1 MKKSAKI
8 MAVVLAVLAAVP
20 VNAAFTYDNATQILT
35 DGVWTFEGI
44 GLAKDGVSMTVKGSQ
59 VTKKPDVPSKL
70 DFSDVKDSSGKSLKV
85 VMLGVFEGLN
95 VSEVIAPDCTA
106 FTGQNCFYNCK
117 DLKKVVL
124 AEDFGNLG
132 GARAFSGCTSLEEF
146 SPRILQVN
154 GVTGSAFASCSK
166 LPGSFVLPKC
176 TSVGKYAFSDCAL
189 LESVSAPLVDEIL
202 ECAFSGCSSMAR
214 IEIVSKIANYAFKD
228 VAPGAE
234 VYTSDIVPE
243 SLGVGFVG
251 NLTGPFPKFICSE
264 ETLEQ
269 YLDKISVN
277 HHVILKSQF
286 NTDLGQEFEYKTGMY
301 RKWKDIA
308 AKMATDTQMCELT
321 GDEITIKRKGVVAF
335 VLQKS
340 TNQYLTNLVGFWV
353 LKAPKSGFAIK
364 VR

>member
-1 MKKSAKI
+1 MKKCVKNLLVSF
-8 MAVVLAVLAAVP
+8 VVLASMSA
-20 VNAAFTYDNATQILT
+20 NAAFTYDKDTQILT
-35 DGVWTFEGI
+35 DGVWTFKEI
-44 GLAKDGVSMTVKGSQ
+44 GLAKDGVSMAVKGSLA
-59 VTKKPDVPSKL
+59 TKKPDVPSRL
-70 DFSDVKDSSGKSLKV
+70 DFSDVKDSSGKALKV
-85 VMLGVFEGLN
+85 VTLGGFEGLN

-106 FTGQNCFYNCK
+106 FNTGTCFRNCAELRK
-117 DLKKVVL
+117 IVL
-124 AEDFGNLG
+124 NESFENLG
-132 GARAFSGCTSLEEF
+132 GVRTFAGCTSLEEFFPRTLQVTEVTGYAFSGCTSL
-146 SPRILQVN
+146 S
-154 GVTGSAFASCSK
+154 
-166 LPGSFVLPKC
+166 GSFVLPKC
-176 TSVGKYAFSDCAL
+176 TIIKTYAFLNCAL

-202 ECAFSGCSSMAR
+202 EGAFSGCSSMAR

-251 NLTGPFPKFICSE
+251 NLTGPFPKFICLE

-269 YLDKISVN
+269 YLDKIRVN

-308 AKMATDTQMCELT
+308 AKMAADTQMCESI

-340 TNQYLTNLVGFWV
+340 TNQHLTNLVGFWV
-353 LKAPKSGFAIK
+353 MKTPKKGFAII

>member
-8 MAVVLAVLAAVP
+8 MAVALAVLATVP
-20 VNAAFTYDNATQILT
+20 VNAAFTYDKDTQILT

-44 GLAKDGVSMTVKGSQ
+44 GLAKDGVSMTVKGSSAI
-59 VTKKPDVPSKL
+59 KKPDVPSKL
-70 DFSDVKDSSGKSLKV
+70 DFSDVKDSSGKALKV
-85 VMLGVFEGLN
+85 VTLGGFQGLN

-106 FTGQNCFYNCK
+106 FSGQNCFFTCK
-117 DLKKVVL
+117 DLKRVVL

-176 TSVGKYAFSDCAL
+176 TSVGKHAFSDCAL

-202 ECAFSGCSSMAR
+202 EGAFSGCESMSVFCFEAKAEA
-214 IEIVSKIANYAFKD
+214 IEKEAFAEI
-228 VAPGAE
+228 APGALLYMHAE
-234 VYTSDIVPE
+234 PPE
-243 SLGVGFVG
+243 TIGSIFVG
-251 NLTGPFPKFICSE
+251 NLKAPFTKVV
-264 ETLEQ
+264 LKDN
-269 YLDKISVN
+269 YDAWLDKIAETHYVVRKEEFNNRDMAFDGKTWNWAFVAGKMGGDTEMCSVAA
-277 HHVILKSQF
+277 
-286 NTDLGQEFEYKTGMY
+286 DKTVSV
-301 RKWKDIA
+301 KA
-308 AKMATDTQMCELT
+308 
-321 GDEITIKRKGVVAF
+321 KGVLAF
-335 VLQKS
+335 VLEKS
-340 TNQYLTNLVGFWV
+340 GDKQAANLSSFWV